1 MRNSR
6 ESSLKKKRFKDIE
19 IMEEKEIMI
28 SSVSLKL
35 LVLHAGLSLFLI
47 IYPYKLP
54 GLTFYLSFQLEICE
68 SALDNGVKSDQSYP
82 IIMSRF
88 TYLK

>member
-1 MRNSR
+1 M
-6 ESSLKKKRFKDIE
+6 KKKRFKDIE

-35 LVLHAGLSLFLI
+35 FVLHARLSLFLI

-54 GLTFYLSFQLEICE
+54 GLKDYRDKDLLWTLLHYPKLKDNSNWNDFAE
-68 SALDNGVKSDQSYP
+68 SLFVYKH
-82 IIMSRF
+82 
-88 TYLK
+88 